1 MNTLISNFTQHLTE
15 ALEIGKS
22 AELQPKSRQIN
33 NILISGLGGSGI
45 GGTIVSQ
52 LTEQEATVPI
62 NVNKDYFIPAYVNEN
77 SLVII
82 SSYSGNTEETL
93 SAMKQACDQNAEV
106 VCITSGGG
114 VLEKAVGLSLN
125 HIIIPGGMPPRACLG
140 YSLTQLFFVL
150 SHYGIIG
157 DTFTIQIAKA
167 VTLLDTEEAN
177 IQQSSRELAKTIHNT
192 TPIIYTAGNFEGVG
206 IRLRQQLNENSKQLC
221 WHHVFPE
228 MNHNELVGW
237 KSGSEALSVV
247 VLRNSSD
254 YERTQTRFETC
265 KEIFSKYTSNITEV
279 YSKGDTEI
287 EKALY
292 LIHYGDWLSWYL
304 SELNQADSMEVNV
317 IDYLKSE
324 LSKT

>member
-1 MNTLISNFTQHLTE
+1 MKTLISNFTRHLAE
-15 ALEIGKS
+15 ALEIGKG
-22 AELQPKSRQIN
+22 AELQPKSMQIN

-52 LTEQEATVPI
+52 LTQQEATVPI

-106 VCITSGGG
+106 VCITSGGAI
-114 VLEKAVGLSLN
+114 LEKAVGNSLN
-125 HIIIPGGMPPRACLG
+125 HIVIPGGMPPRACLG

-157 DTFTIQIAKA
+157 NAFTDQIAKA
-167 VTLLDTEEAN
+167 ITLLDTEEAT
-177 IQQSSRELAKTIHNT
+177 IQRSSQELAKTIHNT

-237 KSGSEALSVV
+237 KSGSEELSVV

-254 YERTQTRFETC
+254 YERTQTRFDTC

-317 IDYLKSE
+317 IDYLKSA